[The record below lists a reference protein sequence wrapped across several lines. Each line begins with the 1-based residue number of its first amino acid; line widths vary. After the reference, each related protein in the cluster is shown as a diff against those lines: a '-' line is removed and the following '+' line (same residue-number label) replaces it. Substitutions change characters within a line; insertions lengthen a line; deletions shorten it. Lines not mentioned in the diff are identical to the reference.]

1 MVTNLPRK
9 CSKNLNSGKRQQ
21 LELDQI
27 KAKYK
32 QGTERSHPA
41 ISSRE
46 VVKGKSPLVTS

>member
-1 MVTNLPRK
+1 MVTNFPSK
-9 CSKNLNSGKRQQ
+9 CSKNLNSSKRQQ

-32 QGTERSHPA
+32 QGPERSHPA

-46 VVKGKSPLVTS
+46 VVKASHQRVLN